1 MKEWTDKELAALTVA
16 DAVRVFKEI
25 KNELEVAKETKTNI
39 QKVYDFFRFNVLPEK
54 MDDEGVAKID
64 VGDAK
69 IRLQDEYYT
78 SIPADHKAEAYQW
91 LRENEL
97 ESVITETVNGSTLKA
112 TIKAMYKNG
121 QHVPEDL
128 IKVTIMQGARF
139 Y

>member
-1 MKEWTDKELAALTVA
+1 MKYTDKELAAMTVP
-16 DAVRVFKEI
+16 DAVRAFKEI
-25 KNELEVAKETKTNI
+25 KDELEEAKAVKSEL
-39 QKVYDFFRFNVLPEK
+39 QKAYDFFRFNVLPEK

-69 IRLQDEYYT
+69 IRVQDEYYT
-78 SIPADHKAEAYQW
+78 TIPADHKAEAYAW
-91 LRENEL
+91 LRENDL